1 MRTPEGKIKDEV
13 KKYLKEIGAYYFMP
27 VQTGY
32 GAAGVDFYI
41 CYKGQFIALE
51 TKAGKAEPSPS
62 QRKVLEDVDSCGGI
76 ALCINDVS
84 MLRQRIEWIDAIRN
98 RA

>member
-1 MRTPEGKIKDEV
+1 MRTPEGKVKAEV
-13 KKYLKEIGAYYFMP
+13 KKYLKKIGAYYFMP

-41 CYKGQFIALE
+41 CYEGWFIAVE
-51 TKAGKAEPSPS
+51 TKAGEAIPKPR
-62 QRKVLEDVDSCGGI
+62 QRKVLEDVDSCGGLS
-76 ALCINDVS
+76 LCINDVES
-84 MLRQRIEWIDAIRN
+84 LRRCIEWIDAGRK

>member
-1 MRTPEGKIKDEV
+1 MLTPEGKVKAEV

-41 CYKGQFIALE
+41 CYEGWFIAVE
-51 TKAGKAEPSPS
+51 TKAGEAIPKPR
-62 QRKVLEDVDSCGGI
+62 QRKVLEDVASCGGI
-76 ALCINDVS
+76 GICINTIEP
-84 MLRQRIEWIDAIRN
+84 LQRCIEWIDAGRK

>member
-1 MRTPEGKIKDEV
+1 MRTPEGKVKAEV

-41 CYKGQFIALE
+41 CYEGWFIAVE
-51 TKAGKAEPSPS
+51 TKAGEAVPKPR
-62 QRKVLEDVDSCGGI
+62 QRKVLEDVDACGGI
-76 ALCINDVS
+76 ALCINDVA
-84 MLRQRIEWIDAIRN
+84 MLRKRIEWIDATRN
-98 RA
+98 RP

>member
-1 MRTPEGKIKDEV
+1 MLTPEGKVKAEV
-13 KKYLKEIGAYYFMP
+13 KKYLKDLGAYYFMP

-41 CYKGQFIALE
+41 CYKGWFIAVE
-51 TKAGKAEPSPS
+51 TKAGEAVPKLR

-76 ALCINDVS
+76 ALCINNVKS
-84 MLRQRIEWIDAIRN
+84 LQRYIEGLNARRK

>member
-1 MRTPEGKIKDEV
+1 MLTPEGKVKAEV

-27 VQTGY
+27 VQTGS

-41 CYKGQFIALE
+41 CYEGWFIAVE
-51 TKAGKAEPSPS
+51 TKAGEAIPKPR
-62 QRKVLEDVDSCGGI
+62 QRKVLEDVASCGGI
-76 ALCINDVS
+76 GICINTIEP
-84 MLRQRIEWIDAIRN
+84 LQRCIEWIDAGRK

>member
-1 MRTPEGKIKDEV
+1 MRTPEGKVKAEV

-41 CYKGQFIALE
+41 CYKGWFIAVE
-51 TKAGKAEPSPS
+51 TKAGEAVPKLR

-76 ALCINDVS
+76 ALCINNVKS
-84 MLRQRIEWIDAIRN
+84 LQRYIEGLNARRK

>member
-1 MRTPEGKIKDEV
+1 MRTPEGKVKAEV
-13 KKYLKEIGAYYFMP
+13 KKYLKKIGAYYFMP

-41 CYKGQFIALE
+41 CYEGWFIAVE
-51 TKAGKAEPSPS
+51 TKAGEAIPKPR

-76 ALCINDVS
+76 ALCINNVES
-84 MLRQRIEWIDAIRN
+84 LQRYIEGLNARRK

>member
-1 MRTPEGKIKDEV
+1 MKTPEGKVKAEV
-13 KKYLKEIGAYYFMP
+13 KKYLKDLGAYYFMP

-41 CYKGQFIALE
+41 CYEGWFIAVE
-51 TKAGKAEPSPS
+51 TKAGEAVPKPR

-76 ALCINDVS
+76 ALCINNVKS
-84 MLRQRIEWIDAIRN
+84 LQRYIEGLNARRK

>member
-1 MRTPEGKIKDEV
+1 MLTPEGKVKAEV

-32 GAAGVDFYI
+32 GRRGVDFYI
-41 CYKGQFIALE
+41 CYCGWFIALE
-51 TKAGKAEPSPS
+51 TKGGEAVPSPS

>member
-1 MRTPEGKIKDEV
+1 MKTPEGKVKDEV
-13 KKYLKEIGAYYFMP
+13 KKYLKSIGAYYFMP

-41 CYKGQFIALE
+41 CYEGWFIAIE
-51 TKAGKAEPSPS
+51 TKAGEAVPTPR
-62 QRKVLEDVDSCGGI
+62 QRKVLVDVDACGGM
-76 ALCINDVS
+76 ALCINDVAV
-84 MLRQRIEWIDAIRN
+84 LRHCIEWIDAIRN